1 MGSFTV
7 ECTFLTIVGDHVTA
21 SRPFLSNT
29 SLRFIKLKDYK
40 NLGHIYSYNF
50 CSKELCC

>member
-1 MGSFTV
+1 MGSFMV

-21 SRPFLSNT
+21 SRPFLSNI
-29 SLRFIKLKDYK
+29 SLRFIKLKGNK

-50 CSKELCC
+50 CSRKLC